1 MHRST
6 TAIAF
11 VLGLLLFSGT
21 PQSWTQESG
30 AARPPAAQ
38 ATPYRLDLFINE
50 LDDGKKINTRHYSIS
65 LTDDSGT
72 KELKI
77 GTRVPVESE
86 QGKFQYID
94 LGTYISAKM
103 YMNPSLTLDVR
114 VEVSSLGGASAD
126 QATRGQP
133 LVRQMVLSGRTLV
146 VPDRPMVIGSVDDPN
161 SRREFQLDVTATKI
175 R

>member
-1 MHRST
+1 MRRST

-11 VLGLLLFSGT
+11 VLGLFLCSGT
-21 PQSWTQESG
+21 PRSWAQEPG

-38 ATPYRLDLFINE
+38 ATGYRLDLSINE
-50 LDDGKKINTRHYSIS
+50 LEDGKKINTRHYSMN
-65 LTDDSGT
+65 LTDDSAT

-77 GTRVPVESE
+77 GTRVPVQPEE
-86 QGKFQYID
+86 GKFQYID
-94 LGTYISAKM
+94 LGTSISAKL
-103 YMNPSLTLDVR
+103 YLNNNSLTLDVR
-114 VEVSSLGGASAD
+114 VEVSSLASAD

-161 SRREFQLDVTATKI
+161 SRREFQLEATATKI
-175 R
+175 K

>member
-6 TAIAF
+6 TAITV
-11 VLGLLLFSGT
+11 VLGLLLCSRT
-21 PQSWTQESG
+21 PLSWTQDSA

-38 ATPYRLDLFINE
+38 ATPYRLDLPINE
-50 LDDGKKINTRHYSIS
+50 LDDGKKINMRHYSMT

-77 GTRVPVESE
+77 GTRVPVEPE

-94 LGTYISAKM
+94 LGTYISGKM
-103 YMNPSLTLDVR
+103 YLNPSLTLDVR
-114 VEVSSLGGASAD
+114 VEVSSLASAD
-126 QATRGQP
+126 QVTRGQP

-146 VPDRPMVIGSVDDPN
+146 VPDRPIVIGSVDDPN
-161 SRREFQLDVTATKI
+161 SKREFQLDVTVTKLK
-175 R
+175 

>member
-6 TAIAF
+6 TAITV
-11 VLGLLLFSGT
+11 VLGLLLCSGT
-21 PQSWTQESG
+21 PRSWTQESG

-38 ATPYRLDLFINE
+38 ATAYRLDLSINE
-50 LDDGKKINTRHYSIS
+50 LDDGKKINMRHYSMN

-77 GTRVPVESE
+77 GTRVPVEPE
-86 QGKFQYID
+86 QGKFQYLD

-103 YMNPSLTLDVR
+103 YMNQSSLTLDVR
-114 VEVSSLGGASAD
+114 VEVSSLASAD

-146 VPDRPMVIGSVDDPN
+146 VPDRAMVIGSVDDPN
-161 SRREFQLDVTATKI
+161 SKREFQLDVTATKI
-175 R
+175 K